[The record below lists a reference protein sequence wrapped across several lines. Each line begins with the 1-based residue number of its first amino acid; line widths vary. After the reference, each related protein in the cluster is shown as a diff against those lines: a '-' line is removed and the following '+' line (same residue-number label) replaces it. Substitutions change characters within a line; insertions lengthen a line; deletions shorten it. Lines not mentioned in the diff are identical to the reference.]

1 MQTNNNGMF
10 RNEDPTQR
18 NRMFILARQAVSNS
32 EYSEARRYYDL
43 LLAEEPNNWE
53 AYYFDTL
60 CWALENSD
68 PEEEENCAVL
78 LNRAIPEAIQL
89 IVQYEKP
96 QNQIDAF
103 DTILHTIN
111 TYIRYKTASI
121 ENYYQENRRYL
132 GLLPGWLFRKT
143 EAYGSIYETYRNSVP
158 FRFPNADNILS
169 LVNDYY
175 QRYADSHMRIMP
187 SRQRRYIIRYIRY

>member
-78 LNRAIPEAIQL
+78 LNRAIPETIQL

-96 QNQIDAF
+96 ENQID
-103 DTILHTIN
+103 
-111 TYIRYKTASI
+111 